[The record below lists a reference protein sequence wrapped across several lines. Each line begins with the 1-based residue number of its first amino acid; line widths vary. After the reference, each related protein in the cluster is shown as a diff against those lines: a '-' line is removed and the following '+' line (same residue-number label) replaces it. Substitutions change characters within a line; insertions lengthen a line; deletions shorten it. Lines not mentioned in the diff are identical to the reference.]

1 MSVGKKQYRLRTI
14 LGTMFFAMVII
25 IGIYKFD
32 IVRTRH
38 DVPVMSIVNISAD
51 LCSMALGYVLFLVST
66 IDSSRNRKNL
76 NAYLFLLIAC
86 FSSAFLDEICWLV
99 DGDPSLA
106 YINAIANTFYY
117 MSAPVMAFLFWR
129 YVISYLDLRQREVKI
144 VNMFMAIGLIGA
156 IIIRILNLGY
166 GYYFYISADGHYH
179 RGPLY
184 LLSDLYAYAAMVMTL
199 FLIFLAR
206 KRFKTYQIVILYM
219 YAFFPLAAGVLAI
232 FTFGLSISSP
242 VIMLVLLLMYCVLNV
257 IQSRERS
264 IYDNELHMATTIQT
278 GMLPHTFPPYPDRKE
293 FDLHASM
300 NPAKEV
306 GGDFYDFYMPDD
318 DHIVITIADVSGKGI
333 PAALMMMVT
342 KTLIKNRGL
351 SDFEDCSKI
360 LSSVNEQFC
369 ENNDL
374 DMFVTVFIGVLKI
387 STGEFRYANAGHEYP
402 AISRNGSRFEL
413 LKEHHS
419 PPLGCMDGIVYKERK
434 TTFTPGDIIYV
445 YTDGVTEANDNRHE
459 LYGEQRL
466 TDALN
471 LPFNGDVTLLNKN
484 VSDSILR
491 FSGGAEQFDDIT
503 MLSLKYN
510 GPINSG
516 KAGVE
521 VKELKVKAD
530 ISELDKVL
538 SFADTILE
546 SMDCGMKAQMT
557 IDVAIEEIFVNIA
570 HYAYPSGD
578 GEAVIQIEA
587 DEAARAVSIT
597 FIDQG
602 IPYDPLKNE
611 DPDITLSAE
620 DRPIGGLGIFMVKKS
635 MDDVSY
641 EYKDNSNRLTIKKSI
656 L

>member
-1 MSVGKKQYRLRTI
+1 MSVGKKHNQLSTI
-14 LGTMFFAMVII
+14 LGSLFFVMVIVL
-25 IGIYKFD
+25 GIFLFD
-32 IVRTRH
+32 IVRSQNGL
-38 DVPVMSIVNISAD
+38 PLMSIVNITAD

-76 NAYLFLLIAC
+76 TAYLLLLIAC
-86 FSSAFLDEICWLV
+86 FTAAFLDEICWLV

-106 YINAIANTFYY
+106 YVNAIANTFYY
-117 MSAPVMAFLFWR
+117 MTAPVMTYLFWR
-129 YVISYLDLRQREVKI
+129 YVISYLDLRQREIRI
-144 VNMFMAIGLIGA
+144 VNAFMGLGLLGA
-156 IIIRILNLGY
+156 IILRIVNLGF
-166 GYYFYISADGHYH
+166 GFYFYISADGRYH

-184 LLSDLYAYAAMVMTL
+184 LLSDLYAYAGMVLTL

-206 KRFKTYQIVILYM
+206 KRFKIYQVVILYL
-219 YAFFPLAAGVLAI
+219 YAFFPLAAGILAI

-264 IYDNELHMATTIQT
+264 ISENELHMATTIQT
-278 GMLPHTFPPYPDRKE
+278 GMLPHTFPPFPDRPE
-293 FDLHASM
+293 FDLHAST

-318 DHIVITIADVSGKGI
+318 NHLVITIADVSGKGI

-351 SDFEDCSKI
+351 TDFRDCAKI

-369 ENNDL
+369 ENNEL
-374 DMFVTVFIGVLKI
+374 DMFVTVYIGVLTL
-387 STGEFRYANAGHEYP
+387 STGEYRYANAGHEYP
-402 AISRNGSRFEL
+402 AISKNGNRFEL
-413 LKEHHS
+413 IKEHHS
-419 PPLGCMDGIVYKERK
+419 PPLGCMEGIVYEEHK
-434 TTFTPGDIIYV
+434 TILSPGDIIYL
-445 YTDGVTEANDNRHE
+445 YTDGVTEANDNKHE
-459 LYGEQRL
+459 LYGEQRMIS
-466 TDALN
+466 ALN

-484 VSDSILR
+484 ISDSILR

-510 GPINSG
+510 GSNNSG

-521 VKELKVKAD
+521 VKELRVKAD
-530 ISELDKVL
+530 VSELDKVL
-538 SFADTILE
+538 SFTDAILE
-546 SMDCGMKAQMT
+546 SMGCSMKVQMQ
-557 IDVAIEEIFVNIA
+557 IDVAVEEIFVNIA

-578 GEAVIQIEA
+578 GEAVIRVGA
-587 DEAARAVSIT
+587 DEANRAVSIT

-641 EYKDNSNRLTIKKSI
+641 EYKDSQNQLTIKKGF
-656 L
+656 

>member
-1 MSVGKKQYRLRTI
+1 MSVGKKQFQLRPI
-14 LGTMFFAMVII
+14 LGSLFFILVIV

-32 IVRTRH
+32 VIRTRS
-38 DVPVMSIVNISAD
+38 DLPVMSIVNVSAD

-66 IDSSRNRKNL
+66 IDKSRNRKNL
-76 NAYLFLLIAC
+76 NAYLLLLIAC
-86 FSSAFLDEICWLV
+86 FSSAFLDEVCWLV
-99 DGDPSLA
+99 DGDVSMV
-106 YINAIANTFYY
+106 YVNAIANTFYY
-117 MSAPVMAFLFWR
+117 MGAPVMAFLFWR
-129 YVISYLDLRQREVKI
+129 YVVSYLDLEQKEVKI
-144 VNMFMAIGLIGA
+144 VNIFMAIGLVGA
-156 IIIRILNLGY
+156 VIIRIVNLSFGF
-166 GYYFYISADGHYH
+166 YFYISADGQYH
-179 RGPLY
+179 RGKLY
-184 LLSDLYAYAAMVMTL
+184 LLSNLYAYAAMVMTL
-199 FLIFLAR
+199 FLVFLAR

-219 YAFFPLAAGVLAI
+219 YAFFPLAAGILAI

-264 IYDNELHMATTIQT
+264 ISDRELQMATHIQT
-278 GMLPHTFPPYPDRKE
+278 GMLPHVFPPYPDRKE

-300 NPAKEV
+300 NPAREV

-318 DHIVITIADVSGKGI
+318 NHLVITIADVSGKGI

-351 SDFEDCSKI
+351 TDFKDCAKI
-360 LSSVNEQFC
+360 LASVNDQFC
-369 ENNDL
+369 ENNEL
-374 DMFVTVFIGVLKI
+374 DMFVTVFMGILTI

-402 AISRNGSRFEL
+402 AVSRDGNRFEL

-419 PPLGCMDGIVYKERK
+419 PPLGCMEGIVYREYK
-434 TTFTPGDIIYV
+434 TTFHPGDIIYL

-466 TDALN
+466 ISALN
-471 LPFNGDVTLLNKN
+471 LPFNGDMTLLNRN

-491 FSGGAEQFDDIT
+491 FTGGAEQFDDIT

-510 GPINSG
+510 GPIDSG
-516 KAGVE
+516 KAGIE
-521 VKELKVKAD
+521 MKELKVNAD

-538 SFADTILE
+538 AFADSILE
-546 SMDCGMKAQMT
+546 SMDCSMKAQMQ

-587 DEAARAVSIT
+587 DEASKTVSIT

-602 IPYDPLKNE
+602 TPYDPLQNA

-635 MDDVSY
+635 MDDMSY
-641 EYKDNSNRLTIKKSI
+641 EYKDNQNRLTIKKSF
-656 L
+656 

>member
-1 MSVGKKQYRLRTI
+1 MSVGKKQNSHSTI
-14 LGTMFFAMVII
+14 LGTLFCALVIVI
-25 IGIYKFD
+25 AILKFD
-32 IVRTRH
+32 IVRSQNGL
-38 DVPVMSIVNISAD
+38 PLMSIVNITAD
-51 LCSMALGYVLFLVST
+51 ICSMALGYVLFLVST
-66 IDSSRNRKNL
+66 IDKSRNRKNL
-76 NAYLFLLIAC
+76 NTYLLLLITC
-86 FSSAFLDEICWLV
+86 FCSAFLDEICWLV
-99 DGDPSLA
+99 DGDPSQA

-117 MSAPVMAFLFWR
+117 MSAPVMTFLFWR
-129 YVISYLDLRQREVKI
+129 YVISYLDLKQREIRI
-144 VNMFMAIGLIGA
+144 VNAFMAIGLVCAVIL
-156 IIIRILNLGY
+156 RIVNLGF
-166 GYYFYISADGHYH
+166 GFYFYVSADGQYH

-184 LLSDLYAYAAMVMTL
+184 LLSDLYAYAGMVLTL
-199 FLIFLAR
+199 FLVFLAR
-206 KRFKTYQIVILYM
+206 KRFKTYQIVILYL
-219 YAFFPLAAGVLAI
+219 YAFFPLATGILAI

-264 IYDNELHMATTIQT
+264 ISENELHMATTIQT
-278 GMLPHTFPPYPDRKE
+278 GMLPHVFPPYPDRKE
-293 FDLHASM
+293 FDLHAST

-318 DHIVITIADVSGKGI
+318 NHVVITIADVSGKGI

-351 SDFEDCSKI
+351 TDFRDCAKI
-360 LSSVNEQFC
+360 LASVNDQFC
-369 ENNDL
+369 ENNEL
-374 DMFVTVFIGVLKI
+374 DMFVTVYIGVLTL
-387 STGEFRYANAGHEYP
+387 STGEYRYANAGHEYP
-402 AISRNGSRFEL
+402 AISKRGNRFEL
-413 LKEHHS
+413 IKEHHS
-419 PPLGCMDGIVYKERK
+419 PPLGCMEGIVYEEHK
-434 TTFTPGDIIYV
+434 TTLSPGDIIYL
-445 YTDGVTEANDNRHE
+445 YTDGVTEANDTKHE

-466 TDALN
+466 ISALN
-471 LPFNGDVTLLNKN
+471 LPYNGDVTLLNKN

-503 MLSLKYN
+503 MLTLKYN
-510 GPINSG
+510 GSIDSG

-546 SMDCGMKAQMT
+546 SMDCNMKAQMQ

-578 GEAVIQIEA
+578 GDAVIQIEA
-587 DEAARAVSIT
+587 DEANSAVSIT

-602 IPYDPLKNE
+602 TPYDPLKNE

-641 EYKDNSNRLTIKKSI
+641 EYKDNQNRLTIKKGF
-656 L
+656 